1 MPPINSCLRPAASGT
16 VVVRPD
22 RGWETGANGD
32 AAASAVERGGTRQG
46 GAALYDG
53 ARCRDTHP
61 LSDGPAGGRRQ
72 VGPADR
78 LVGAAQRGHRTPR
91 AAALPSAGA
100 GRRAA
105 SAAPWSAGRGP
116 DHLASRAVP
125 GGRPGP
131 TQCWRAECRL
141 DDTPAVDLPGT
152 RHRASR
158 RHRNCAGAPASGRL
172 RLQAA
177 DVEPQAQVDRTSR
190 VGKKRLRVEAI
201 LAAAASP
208 VPPPIEDLMP
218 DPLLRDEFPED
229 LAWLLRLLPR
239 ADVYLQDE
247 VEIALHPTLTRVW
260 CRKGRRGQR
269 LVEAPGNN
277 VKEYGFGLVD
287 WRDGWFDWERASGR
301 QAAPFCAQ
309 LRRAVE
315 RSQARGRIAL
325 VLLDNL
331 GIHTPKGSL
340 LLRQLLTELR
350 GQLVLVYT
358 PTYDPESNR
367 IEWLWRSL
375 RRAVTHTH
383 TRDIL
388 PLLLDDA
395 DAWARTISPLEV
407 LRQIGSP
414 FADASGPSANE
425 ELTLAA

>member
-1 MPPINSCLRPAASGT
+1 
-16 VVVRPD
+16 
-22 RGWETGANGD
+22 
-32 AAASAVERGGTRQG
+32 
-46 GAALYDG
+46 
-53 ARCRDTHP
+53 
-61 LSDGPAGGRRQ
+61 
-72 VGPADR
+72 
-78 LVGAAQRGHRTPR
+78 
-91 AAALPSAGA
+91 
-100 GRRAA
+100 
-105 SAAPWSAGRGP
+105 
-116 DHLASRAVP
+116 
-125 GGRPGP
+125 
-131 TQCWRAECRL
+131 
-141 DDTPAVDLPGT
+141 
-152 RHRASR
+152 
-158 RHRNCAGAPASGRL
+158 
-172 RLQAA
+172 
-177 DVEPQAQVDRTSR
+177 

-208 VPPPIEDLMP
+208 VPPPIEDLLP
-218 DPLLRDEFPED
+218 DPLLRDELPED
-229 LAWLLRLLPR
+229 LPWLLRLLPR

-277 VKEYGFGLVD
+277 EKQYGFGLVD
-287 WRDGWFDWERASGR
+287 WRDGWLDWERAPGR

-383 TRDIL
+383 SRDIL
-388 PLLLDDA
+388 LPLLDDA
-395 DAWARTISPLEV
+395 DGWAHTISPMQV
-407 LRQIGSP
+407 LSQIGSP
-414 FADASGPSANE
+414 FADASGSPADE
-425 ELTLAA
+425 ELTHAA